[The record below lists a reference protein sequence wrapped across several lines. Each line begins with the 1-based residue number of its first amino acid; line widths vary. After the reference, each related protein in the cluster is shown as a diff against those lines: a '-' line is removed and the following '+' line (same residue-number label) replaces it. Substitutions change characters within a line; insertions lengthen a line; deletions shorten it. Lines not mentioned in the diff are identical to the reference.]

1 MSDRESNVKS
11 AEQEL
16 TVLRKS
22 NEEFP
27 IKLEKALT
35 DNEKEV
41 VQRIKIQYEFESK
54 LIAKQNEGEL
64 KLKEQTIVSL
74 KEKIGEMQQIIKQLT
89 DKANVAEVNVKDIAM
104 KAIES
109 SSKIQ
114 VFPTKMKEED

>member
-1 MSDRESNVKS
+1 M
-11 AEQEL
+11 
-16 TVLRKS
+16 
-22 NEEFP
+22 
-27 IKLEKALT
+27 
-35 DNEKEV
+35 
-41 VQRIKIQYEFESK
+41 QRIKIQYEFESK

-74 KEKIGEMQQIIKQLT
+74 KEKIEEMQQVIKQLA

-114 VFPTKMKEED
+114 VFPTKIKEED